1 MAKIDIKQII
11 SSTNNYNFH
20 SHTQFCDGRA
30 TMQQI
35 LEAAIDCGFEHWGFS
50 PHSPLPVESSC
61 NMSRGA
67 VWEYLDEIGRL
78 REKYGEHIN
87 IYASMEVDFL
97 GKNWGAHIPYFQEL
111 GLDYMISSVH
121 FVQAKD
127 GTWIDIDGRPD
138 SFKQKM
144 SVYFNNDIRRVVEE
158 FFSQSV
164 KMLELGGFD
173 IVGHI
178 DKIGN
183 NASAFAPGIEC
194 QSWYTNLRDG
204 LIEKA
209 INSGVAIEYNTKALR
224 PSEPVL
230 AKLVQNRVCIPVNSD
245 AHTTDKVN
253 MLRSEAIEHIDKLT
267 KATCYAR

>member
-11 SSTNNYNFH
+11 SSTDKYNFH

-35 LEAAIDCGFEHWGFS
+35 VEAAIECGFEHWGFS
-50 PHSPLPVESSC
+50 PHSPIPAESTC
-61 NMSRGA
+61 NMTRTA
-67 VWEYLDEIGRL
+67 VLEYLDEINRL
-78 REKYGEHIN
+78 REKYGDRIN

-97 GKNWGAHIPYFQEL
+97 GKDWGAHIPYFQDL

-127 GTWIDIDGRPD
+127 GTWVDIDGRPE

-144 SVYFNNDIRRVVEE
+144 GIYFNNDIRRVTEE
-158 FFSQSV
+158 FFSQSA
-164 KMLELGGFD
+164 MMIDLGGFD
-173 IVGHI
+173 IIGHI

-183 NASAFAPGIEC
+183 NASAFAPGIENE
-194 QSWYTNLRDG
+194 SWYTNLRDN
-204 LIEKA
+204 LIEAA
-209 INSGVAIEYNTKALR
+209 INSGVAIEYNTKAMR

-230 AKLVQNRVCIPVNSD
+230 LQMVKNGVCIPVNSD

-253 MLRSEAIEHIDKLT
+253 MLRDEAIYHINELSKLICH
-267 KATCYAR
+267 AG